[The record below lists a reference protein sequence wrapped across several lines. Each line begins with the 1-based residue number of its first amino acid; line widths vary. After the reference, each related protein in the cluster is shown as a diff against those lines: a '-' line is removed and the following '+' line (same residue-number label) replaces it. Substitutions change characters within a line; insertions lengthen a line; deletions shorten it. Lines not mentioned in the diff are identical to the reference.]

1 MNAIV
6 NEVIVNPERGAR
18 PAPHATHKL
27 KLLLRRE
34 FWEHKGGF
42 FWAPIWA
49 GGISLLLTLMALLVG
64 EVSARRAIAA
74 GKFQGDSAMMRMS
87 GGDININGLDL
98 SALTSKM
105 DAKDLQHL
113 SGGIDLSMLSSSM
126 WPLFALG
133 FVVFFYCLGTLYDER
148 KDRSVL
154 FWKSLP
160 VSDRDTVLSK
170 VLSALVVAPA
180 LAVGA
185 AIVTMFVFLV
195 IISGFVLLH
204 NGNPMELIWG
214 PGSPLKVAAALL
226 AALPVYALWALP
238 TVGWLMLC
246 SAWSRSKP
254 FLWAILLP
262 VFSWIIVAW
271 FGLMNVFS
279 LDAGWYGRNIVA
291 RSLISVFPGT
301 WYMNSTVTDQ
311 ISKHVNGPGD
321 IANAIQ
327 IGKSWAIFGTAEL
340 WIGALAGA
348 VMIYAAIRLRRW
360 RDEG

>member
-1 MNAIV
+1 MNTSVQSSTFDDA
-6 NEVIVNPERGAR
+6 GHTR
-18 PAPHATHKL
+18 PVRAAPHATHKF
-27 KLLLRRE
+27 KLLLKRE

-49 GGISLLLTLMALLVG
+49 GGISLVLTFMALVFG
-64 EVSARRAIAA
+64 EVAARRAVAA
-74 GKFQGDSAMMRMS
+74 GKMKFD
-87 GGDININGLDL
+87 GDININGLDL
-98 SALTSKM
+98 GMLTSRM
-105 DAKDLQHL
+105 DAKDIQHL
-113 SGGIDLSMLSSSM
+113 GGGIDLSMLTSSM
-126 WPLFALG
+126 WPLFVLG

-170 VLSALVVAPA
+170 AVSALVVAPT

-185 AIVTMFVFLV
+185 AIVTMFAFLV
-195 IISGFVLLH
+195 MISAFVLLH
-204 NGNPMELIWG
+204 HGNPMQLIWG
-214 PGSPLKVAAALL
+214 PGSPLKVAASLVACI
-226 AALPVYALWALP
+226 PVYALWALP

-271 FGLMNVFS
+271 FGLMNVFN

-291 RSLISVFPGT
+291 RSLVSVFPGT
-301 WYMNSTVTDQ
+301 WYMNPAMHDQ
-311 ISKHVNGPGD
+311 VASRINGPED
-321 IANAIQ
+321 LANAIQ
-327 IGKSWAIFGTAEL
+327 VGKSWAVFGSAEL
-340 WIGALAGA
+340 WIGALVGA
-348 VMIYAAIRLRRW
+348 AMIYAAIRLRRW

>member
-1 MNAIV
+1 MNTSA
-6 NEVIVNPERGAR
+6 NLMTSDEERSR
-18 PAPHATHKL
+18 PSRVAPHATHKL

-49 GGISLLLTLMALLVG
+49 GGISLVLTLMALVFG
-64 EVSARRAIAA
+64 EVAGRRAAA
-74 GKFQGDSAMMRMS
+74 SGKLKIDGEVM
-87 GGDININGLDL
+87 INGLDL
-98 SALTSKM
+98 GMITSKL
-105 DAKDLQHL
+105 DAKDLQNL
-113 SGGIDLSMLSSSM
+113 AGGIDVSMLSSSM

-170 VLSALVVAPA
+170 VVSALVVAPT

-185 AIVTMFVFLV
+185 AIVTMFVFLI

-204 NGNPMELIWG
+204 NGNPIELIWG
-214 PGSPLKVAAALL
+214 PGSPLKVVAALI

-262 VFSWIIVAW
+262 VFSWIIVTW

-279 LDAGWYGRNIVA
+279 LDSAWYGRNIVA
-291 RSLISVFPGT
+291 RGLVSVFPGT
-301 WYMNSTVTDQ
+301 WYMNSA
-311 ISKHVNGPGD
+311 VNSQLSAQVSGPGD

-327 IGKSWAIFGTAEL
+327 IGNSWAVFGTAEL
-340 WIGALAGA
+340 WIGALVGA
-348 VMIYAAIRLRRW
+348 AMIYAAIRLRRW